1 MLCHYSGI
9 ESKINICHMNA
20 ASHQLQNAMDRMRR
34 KKRKLES
41 LPLSRPLCVFTLEK
55 FILLM
60 KRYIESNFR
69 LFVRSSSS
77 LCVCDGE
84 CTNNSYVS
92 TMYEQRPH
100 THTQAAQ
107 SAQKN
112 LIVLSVKNLLIKL
125 FQTNRNDRR
134 AERNQPRQMT
144 TEMTTE
150 EMWQTMCGIEKS

>member
-1 MLCHYSGI
+1 MFDPLLLYASVMANVRTI
-9 ESKINICHMNA
+9 HM
-20 ASHQLQNAMDRMRR
+20 
-34 KKRKLES
+34 
-41 LPLSRPLCVFTLEK
+41 
-55 FILLM
+55 
-60 KRYIESNFR
+60 FR
-69 LFVRSSSS
+69 Q
-77 LCVCDGE
+77 CM
-84 CTNNSYVS
+84 NSDH
-92 TMYEQRPH
+92 TH